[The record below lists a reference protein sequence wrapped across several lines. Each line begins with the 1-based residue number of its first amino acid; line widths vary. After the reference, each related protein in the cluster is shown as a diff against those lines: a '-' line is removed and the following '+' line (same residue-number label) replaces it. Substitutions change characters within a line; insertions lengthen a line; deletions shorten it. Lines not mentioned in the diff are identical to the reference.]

1 MKNSKKNWYLS
12 SWEKAIHETNIRLT
26 IEQEKA
32 VLKAFNDAGTSLIEK
47 IKKSRKGYLPIR
59 IYKDYAYD
67 LHAVLVQLMTEYSH
81 KAAMNAVDG
90 QVVHI
95 LKMLAE
101 DGNATAENFKKEV
114 RAASLVY
121 SRRAAEAVVKGEIYK
136 DGKNLSKRVW
146 SSAARAG
153 NDVQQI
159 VTQGLASGMSA
170 VDMAKLLEQYIDPK
184 ARKEWDFEKVAE
196 KLGKTTAR
204 KYENLE
210 YNALR
215 LARTTISHSATAG
228 VRQWGKVNPYARKV
242 QWHSV
247 HAPGRTCQA
256 CRDLDGEVFPIEECP
271 FDHPNGMC
279 YQTVWYDQTLDEIA
293 DELRRW
299 VDGEENETLDTW
311 FNDLSSGKTEKY
323 SDLDFVKSY

>member
-1 MKNSKKNWYLS
+1 MKNSKKNGYLS

-170 VDMAKLLEQYIDPK
+170 VDMAKMLEQYIDPK

-196 KLGKTTAR
+196 KLGKPTAR

-299 VDGEENETLDTW
+299 VDGEENETLDAW
-311 FNDLSSGKTEKY
+311 FDDLNSGKTEKY

>member
-1 MKNSKKNWYLS
+1 MSKEKKNGYLS
-12 SWEKAIHETNIRLT
+12 SWEKAIHETNIKLT
-26 IEQEKA
+26 LEQEKA
-32 VLKAFNDAGTSLIEK
+32 VLKAFNDAGVDLIEK
-47 IKKSRKGYLPIR
+47 IKKSRNGYLPKR

-67 LHAVLVQLMTEYSH
+67 LHKVMVHVMHEYSE
-81 KAAMNAVDG
+81 KAAENAVDG
-90 QVVHI
+90 QVLHLLNI
-95 LKMLAE
+95 LGG
-101 DGNATAENFKKEV
+101 DGNATANDFEKDV
-114 RAASLVY
+114 RSASLVF
-121 SRRAAEAVVKGEIYK
+121 SRKAAEAVTKGEIYK

-146 SSAARAG
+146 SNAARAG

-170 VDMAKLLEQYIDPK
+170 VDMAKMLEQYIDPK
-184 ARKEWDFEKVAE
+184 ARKEWDFEQIAE
-196 KLGKTTAR
+196 KLGRTTAR

-256 CRDLDGEVFPIEECP
+256 CRDLDGEVFLIEECP

-279 YQTVWYDQTLDEIA
+279 YQTIWYEDSLEEIA
-293 DELRRW
+293 DELRGW
-299 VDGEENETLDTW
+299 IDGEPNDVLDAW
-311 FNDLSSGKTEKY
+311 YDDLNAGKIEKY

>member
-1 MKNSKKNWYLS
+1 MKNSKKNGYLS

-81 KAAMNAVDG
+81 KAAINAVDG

-146 SSAARAG
+146 ASAARAG

-170 VDMAKLLEQYIDPK
+170 VDMAKLLEQYIDQK

-196 KLGKTTAR
+196 KLGKPTAR

-311 FNDLSSGKTEKY
+311 FDDLSSGKTEKY

>member
-1 MKNSKKNWYLS
+1 
-12 SWEKAIHETNIRLT
+12 LT
-26 IEQEKA
+26 LEQEKA
-32 VLKAFNDAGTSLIEK
+32 ILKAFNDAGVDLIEK
-47 IKKSRKGYLPIR
+47 IKKSRNGYLPKR

-67 LHAVLVQLMTEYSH
+67 LHKVMVHVMHEYSE
-81 KAAMNAVDG
+81 KAAENAVDG
-90 QVVHI
+90 QVLHLLNI
-95 LKMLAE
+95 LGG
-101 DGNATAENFKKEV
+101 DGNATAKDFEKDV
-114 RAASLVY
+114 RSASLVF
-121 SRRAAEAVVKGEIYK
+121 SRRAAEAVTKGEIYK

-146 SSAARAG
+146 SNAARAG

-170 VDMAKLLEQYIDPK
+170 VDMAKMLEQYIDPK
-184 ARKEWDFEKVAE
+184 ARKEWDFEQITE
-196 KLGKTTAR
+196 KLGRTTAH

-279 YQTVWYDQTLDEIA
+279 YQTIWYEDSLEEIA
-293 DELRRW
+293 DELRGW
-299 VDGEENETLDTW
+299 IDGEPNDVLDAW
-311 FNDLSSGKTEKY
+311 YDDLNAGKVEKY

>member
-1 MKNSKKNWYLS
+1 MKNSKKNGYLS
-12 SWEKAIHETNIRLT
+12 SWEEAIHETNIRLT

-81 KAAMNAVDG
+81 KAAINAVDG

-196 KLGKTTAR
+196 KLGKPTAR

-256 CRDLDGEVFPIEECP
+256 CRDLDGEVFLIEECP

-311 FNDLSSGKTEKY
+311 FDDLSSGKTEKY

>member
-1 MKNSKKNWYLS
+1 MSKEKKNAYLS
-12 SWEKAIHETNIRLT
+12 SWEKAIHKTNIKLT
-26 IEQEKA
+26 LEQEKA
-32 VLKAFNDAGTSLIEK
+32 ILKAFNDAGVDLIEK
-47 IKKSRKGYLPIR
+47 IKKSRNGYLPKR

-67 LHAVLVQLMTEYSH
+67 LHKVLVHVMHEYSE
-81 KAAMNAVDG
+81 KAAENAVDG
-90 QVVHI
+90 QVLHLLNI
-95 LKMLAE
+95 LGE
-101 DGNATAENFKKEV
+101 DGNATAKAFEKDV
-114 RAASLVY
+114 RSASLVF
-121 SRRAAEAVVKGEIYK
+121 SRRAAEAVTKGEIYK

-146 SSAARAG
+146 SNAARAG

-170 VDMAKLLEQYIDPK
+170 VDMAKMLEQYIDPK
-184 ARKEWDFEKVAE
+184 ARKEWDFEQIAE
-196 KLGKTTAR
+196 KLGQTTAR

-256 CRDLDGEVFPIEECP
+256 CIDLDGEIFPIEECP

-279 YQTVWYDQTLDEIA
+279 YQTIWYEDSLEEIA
-293 DELRRW
+293 DELRSW
-299 VDGEENETLDTW
+299 IDGEPNDVLDAW
-311 FNDLSSGKTEKY
+311 YDDLNAGKVEKY